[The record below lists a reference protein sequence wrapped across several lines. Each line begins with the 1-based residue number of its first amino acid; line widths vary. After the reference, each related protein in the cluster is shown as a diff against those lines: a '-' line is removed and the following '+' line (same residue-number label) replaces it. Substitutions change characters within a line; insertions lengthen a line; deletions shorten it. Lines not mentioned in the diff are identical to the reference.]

1 MFFGAILYAIFCK
14 NYLFNGIF
22 ANFWGII
29 RKDFDLCTVF
39 SVRLGFFSSSNKYI
53 CRRLRIV
60 RSMANKKD
68 LHVKNDLKIVILGPF
83 SPKMRKWPYLC
94 PEAKNP
100 KNKGTFFS
108 SVLKVEEKKVTLL
121 FYLWPLG

>member
-60 RSMANKKD
+60 RFMASGLRYGHFLIFGQN
-68 LHVKNDLKIVILGPF
+68 GPCLA
-83 SPKMRKWPYLC
+83 SKMTKWPYLRT
-94 PEAKNP
+94 EAK
-100 KNKGTFFS
+100 KTKFEQFI
-108 SVLKVEEKKVTLL
+108 K
-121 FYLWPLG
+121 